1 MNATDR
7 HFPRRNLATAPGADK
22 RPLPGTVTGPA
33 AGPQPARA
41 GAAMDSARRGRRDH
55 APRARGLRRAAGLK
69 APGAPFRASAM
80 AAEPSGPPALP
91 TAAGP
96 EISVVIAHLN
106 QPELLGRCLAALAAQ
121 RFDMRRAEVIVVDNG
136 SRSLPEAITGR
147 FPGVTLAREPVPGP
161 GPARNRGVALA
172 RGEIIAFTDADCLP
186 DPGWLAAIHARFAA
200 DPGLEILG
208 GEVEIFPETPGDVT
222 PAEAFQ
228 MLYAYRQELYI
239 TRQSFSVTANLVIRR
254 EVFDAVGPFAG
265 LELAEDVDWGR
276 RAAGAGHRIVYAP
289 EVRVLHPARRSM
301 AELRATWDRHVTH
314 FYRREARGPFG
325 RLRWALTIPL
335 MALSPLAEI
344 PAVLG
349 ARELTPAG
357 RWRAFRGLAQ
367 IRLYRAFRMAA
378 MLAGGRDGAA
388 RWNR

>member
-1 MNATDR
+1 M
-7 HFPRRNLATAPGADK
+7 
-22 RPLPGTVTGPA
+22 
-33 AGPQPARA
+33 
-41 GAAMDSARRGRRDH
+41 
-55 APRARGLRRAAGLK
+55 
-69 APGAPFRASAM
+69 
-80 AAEPSGPPALP
+80 
-91 TAAGP
+91 
-96 EISVVIAHLN
+96 IAHLN

-121 RFDMRRAEVIVVDNG
+121 SFDMARAEIIVVDNG
-136 SRSLPEAITGR
+136 SRALPEAVVAA
-147 FPGVTLAREPVPGP
+147 FPGVTLAQEAVPGP

-172 RGEIIAFTDADCLP
+172 RGALLAFTDADCLP
-186 DPGWLAAIHARFAA
+186 EPGWLAAIHARFAA

-208 GEVEIFPETPGDVT
+208 GEVEIFPETPGDIT

-239 TRQSFSVTANLVIRR
+239 TRQNFSVTANLVIRR
-254 EVFDAVGPFAG
+254 EVFAAVGPFAG

-276 RAAGAGHRIVYAP
+276 RATGAGHRIVYAP

-314 FYRREARGPFG
+314 FYRLARGPA
-325 RLRWALTIPL
+325 RAAP
-335 MALSPLAEI
+335 
-344 PAVLG
+344 LG
-349 ARELTPAG
+349 ARPSRSWPSRRSSRSRRSSAPASSPRG
-357 RWRAFRGLAQ
+357 QRWRAFRGLVE